1 MEGEGLTVNR
11 SWLLLLSTAQ
21 LTFRESALRVS
32 TVRPTT
38 GRGPVRQN
46 HPIHQSAHSP
56 TTKSTSPYVSQPI
69 HQPPNQPVQRSVSP
83 FINHQINQSIGQS
96 AHSSTH
102 QLTVSPLINP
112 PTNYQRIHSSVD
124 HQLIN
129 HYPINPPVNLV
140 PSNPLKPTHQ
150 STNHNSHNFLPSRS
164 SSKRKIIKESKTDR
178 LQPYL

>member
-38 GRGPVRQN
+38 GRGPVKQN

-69 HQPPNQPVQRSVSP
+69 HHQPSNQPVHRSVSP
-83 FINHQINQSIGQS
+83 FINHQINQSTGQS

-112 PTNYQRIHSSVD
+112 PTISQSIHRWTINSSIIT
-124 HQLIN
+124 QL
-129 HYPINPPVNLV
+129 
-140 PSNPLKPTHQ
+140 THQ
-150 STNHNSHNFLPSRS
+150 ST
-164 SSKRKIIKESKTDR
+164 
-178 LQPYL
+178 